1 MRDYFEAGLKFCAGC
16 PERVRRPGN
25 TQSTLAIVVEIG
37 ELRRVGDGPVAALAA
52 RVDGDEGEK
61 GGYDAGGYNWGM
73 MSRKIAAVLA
83 ATALTLAAADG
94 LMRVDSVPESKIM
107 HKAAP
112 VYPPA
117 ALDARVE
124 GTVKVALMIGKDG
137 HVLQAHLVSGH
148 PLLAQAGLQAAKKY
162 IFEPFERDGQPVRAV
177 TQIEIPFSLANTQ

>member
-1 MRDYFEAGLKFCAGC
+1 
-16 PERVRRPGN
+16 
-25 TQSTLAIVVEIG
+25 
-37 ELRRVGDGPVAALAA
+37 
-52 RVDGDEGEK
+52 
-61 GGYDAGGYNWGM
+61 M